1 MLRCPANLLR
11 VRSIV
16 PLWAYGSSLGA
27 QRDHHIEQGAGAS
40 DAPKHE
46 RDHAEYEGDS
56 ASQPQQQRGSVSGR
70 GFGHGSRA
78 GGLLVISAFFLAPG
92 AIVLIPP
99 PPISPGAALAAR
111 ESTSESRPRM

>member
-27 QRDHHIEQGAGAS
+27 QRDHHIEQGACAS

-46 RDHAEYEGDS
+46 RDHAEYEGDN
-56 ASQPQQQRGSVSGR
+56 ASQPQQPIGSVSGR
-70 GFGHGSRA
+70 RFGHGTRSARV
-78 GGLLVISAFFLAPG
+78 LVISAVFFK
-92 AIVLIPP
+92 
-99 PPISPGAALAAR
+99 
-111 ESTSESRPRM
+111 SRADSAHAGTAN